1 MNNTYIF
8 YIFLLVINFFSQ
20 AQSNYA
26 DGGFDKEAMDKI
38 ILKSS
43 ENNFMGNLSLFQ
55 NGVEIYNNSTGYK
68 DRKNETLT
76 DEKTRFRIGSIS
88 KIFTAVMIMQ
98 LIEENK
104 LDLNSRLS

>member
-38 ILKSS
+38 ILESS
-43 ENNFMGNLSLFQ
+43 ENNFMGNLSIKFPILL
-55 NGVEIYNNSTGYK
+55 GK
-68 DRKNETLT
+68 
-76 DEKTRFRIGSIS
+76 
-88 KIFTAVMIMQ
+88 
-98 LIEENK
+98 
-104 LDLNSRLS
+104 

>member
-1 MNNTYIF
+1 M
-8 YIFLLVINFFSQ
+8 VINSFSQ

-88 KIFTAVMIMQ
+88 KIFTEFHKHFSYIFCVLKRTGFYQNPI
-98 LIEENK
+98 
-104 LDLNSRLS
+104 